1 MNHVSVDLGIELNN
15 IKELFCPRVVVAA
28 KQFLYLNRVSLARA
42 VIVAD
47 FPQRNTINRVM
58 PILIFLGFLQGEPFC
73 SFALDFPVL
82 FHFGPGGTFRII

>member
-1 MNHVSVDLGIELNN
+1 M
-15 IKELFCPRVVVAA
+15 AA

-58 PILIFLGFLQGEPFC
+58 PILIFLDFLQGEPF
-73 SFALDFPVL
+73 FL
-82 FHFGPGGTFRII
+82 